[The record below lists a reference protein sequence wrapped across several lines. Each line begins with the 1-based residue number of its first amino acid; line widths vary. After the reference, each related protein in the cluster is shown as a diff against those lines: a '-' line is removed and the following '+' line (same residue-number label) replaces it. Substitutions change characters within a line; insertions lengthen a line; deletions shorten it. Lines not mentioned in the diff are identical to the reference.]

1 MKVLRLV
8 LAVAVAVLVAG
19 CSSHKSHDRSDT
31 SQAETVLP
39 LIKPIRVAPQPFDY
53 YVVGTGQVTTDK
65 AVQIF
70 PEIGG
75 RILRV
80 YVREGDFVREG
91 TPLVKLDDQPLRDQ
105 LQQVQAQYDLAKA
118 HYEKVERLWQKGIGS
133 EIQYL
138 EARTRKEAL
147 EAQLNLLR
155 NQLARTVVK
164 APFSGYV
171 HRVFAREG
179 ELGAPQKPLV
189 TLVGNGSIYVDV
201 YVAERF
207 VKDIRRGQKALLDYS
222 AIDCQETGTVL
233 YVGPYI
239 DPRTR
244 MGFVRIRRTEKH
256 CPVVPNM
263 SVYARIITRHYD
275 SALVVPLYSVIEDAA
290 GNPMVL
296 VLKPTDTQDT
306 YVLESR
312 SVTPD
317 VVTEEALVV
326 REGIQP
332 GELIT
337 GRETRA
343 LTPGQTVRIEK
354 N

>member
-1 MKVLRLV
+1 MRCTHVILV
-8 LAVAVAVLVAG
+8 TAMALLAG
-19 CSSHKSHDRSDT
+19 CSAQHKPHDKAGISPNT
-31 SQAETVLP
+31 TVIP
-39 LIKPIRVAPQPFDY
+39 VIKPIRVAPQPFDY

-65 AVQIF
+65 AVQVF

-80 YVREGDFVREG
+80 YVREGDFVQEG
-91 TPLVKLDDQPLRDQ
+91 APLVKLDDQPLRDQ

-118 HYEKVERLWQKGIGS
+118 HYEKMERLWQKGIGS

-138 EARTRKEAL
+138 EAKTRKEAL
-147 EAQLNLLR
+147 EAQLNLLQNR
-155 NQLARTVVK
+155 LAKTVVK

-222 AIDCQETGTVL
+222 AINCRETGTVL

-244 MGFVRIRRTEKH
+244 MGFVRIRRTERR
-256 CPVVPNM
+256 CPIVPNM

-296 VLKPTDTQDT
+296 VLTPTDAQGT
-306 YVLESR
+306 YVLRSR
-312 SVTPD
+312 PVIPD
-317 VVTEEALVV
+317 VVTEEAMVIK
-326 REGIQP
+326 EGLEP

-343 LTPGQTVRIEK
+343 LTPGKRVRVEES
-354 N
+354 